1 MVLPKLKLKTCLVY
15 MGDVIIFQKSI
26 KDDILQADE
35 ILTTL
40 AEAFVT
46 LKMKK
51 CTFFSDKVEYLVYV
65 ICPGK
70 LKVDNVHTVWK
81 QAKRP
86 TTKSELRFFL
96 ELCNV
101 YRSFISDFT
110 GIVNP
115 LNQLFRKGTPD
126 NVKLEDDHLKSFSRL
141 IDRVCSPTILALS
154 KPNIPY
160 LVETDA
166 LAYSIGCTLFHNMN
180 MEREN

>member
-1 MVLPKLKLKTCLVY
+1 

-70 LKVDNVHTVWK
+70 LKVDNVHTVLK
-81 QAKRP
+81 TSETPYNEKRTP
-86 TTKSELRFFL
+86 FL
-96 ELCNV
+96 FGV
-101 YRSFISDFT
+101 
-110 GIVNP
+110 V
-115 LNQLFRKGTPD
+115 
-126 NVKLEDDHLKSFSRL
+126 
-141 IDRVCSPTILALS
+141 
-154 KPNIPY
+154 
-160 LVETDA
+160 
-166 LAYSIGCTLFHNMN
+166 
-180 MEREN
+180 